1 MPETSDPLGQVVVSC
16 DLSSSLCFP
25 HPHCG
30 GGVSL
35 NIPGCPGTP
44 SVNQVGLQLTE
55 THLPL
60 PLPPNIAIPCLETLA
75 TELYMGPGSNLS
87 SQERSK
93 FQMECPRIPAVLSIW
108 GGWRR
113 WVRWKRQTA

>member
-1 MPETSDPLGQVVVSC
+1 
-16 DLSSSLCFP
+16 
-25 HPHCG
+25 
-30 GGVSL
+30 
-35 NIPGCPGTP
+35 
-44 SVNQVGLQLTE
+44 
-55 THLPL
+55 LPL